1 MIELDAIE
9 AFADTMDA
17 RDYLSSAELQR
28 DMSIGIELCQQYV
41 DKLSELIEEIEN
53 G

>member
-17 RDYLSSAELQR
+17 RAYQTSAELQR
-28 DMSIGIELCQQYV
+28 DMAIGIELCQRYV
-41 DKLSELIEEIEN
+41 DKLSELI
-53 G
+53 GD